1 MDPSIRVP
9 GSLKAACL
17 KAGPQGD
24 IDAMG
29 AKMGGG
35 GGGKFGLGQNADINV
50 TPFVDVLLVL
60 LIIFMLAIPLATV
73 SIKLDLPP
81 PDPNAPAPTKP
92 PVFVNVQPGGKI
104 LIANEEVTLT
114 NLDSELAKALGG
126 PNPTQEH
133 VAIKADR
140 NVRYQDFMTVLNTLQ
155 YGGFLKIGLVT
166 ENLV

>member
-1 MDPSIRVP
+1 MRI
-9 GSLKAACL
+9 L
-17 KAGPQGD
+17 QGD
-24 IDAMG
+24 VDAMG

-81 PDPNAPAPTKP
+81 PDPNAPPPKGP
-92 PVFVNVQPGGKI
+92 PVFVNVQPYGKI
-104 LIANEEVTLT
+104 FIGSEEVTLA
-114 NLDSELAKALGG
+114 NLDSELSKALDIT
-126 PNPTQEH
+126 NPSEAH

-140 NVRYQDFMTVLNTLQ
+140 NVRYSEFMTVLNTLQ
-155 YGGFLKIGLVT
+155 YGGFMKIGLVT